1 MVYRRKNE
9 KEKSL
14 FFLATR
20 TPALQSTQ
28 DGLAPGEW
36 ETTPFRCD
44 VRSLGLSPTSCLIIP
59 APFTRNPSPPLEC
72 SRMAKTSVLVIAT
85 PTRLAPGLHEGGV
98 HACSPH
104 AGAEYGAFN
113 WEPQLH
119 RQLAVDLRA
128 TYSISTC
135 FLSYKMDTTK
145 GLSYSPAFAPPFL
158 CSWRTD
164 GFLFGR
170 KGG

>member
-1 MVYRRKNE
+1 
-9 KEKSL
+9 
-14 FFLATR
+14 
-20 TPALQSTQ
+20 
-28 DGLAPGEW
+28 
-36 ETTPFRCD
+36 
-44 VRSLGLSPTSCLIIP
+44 
-59 APFTRNPSPPLEC
+59 
-72 SRMAKTSVLVIAT
+72 MAKTSVLVIAT

-145 GLSYSPAFAPPFL
+145 GLSYSPAFASSVPVLVEDRRVSFWEEGGLKISVCQGFSSLSTRPSHRIKAIREARVAQKTL
-158 CSWRTD
+158 SW
-164 GFLFGR
+164 
-170 KGG
+170 KGPSLIPCHF